1 MIRWAWLNYWLWEV
15 AWCCCQKPS
24 VHFCKAILSM
34 ALLHDVMRLLNVTR
48 YRLTSVS
55 KVSQRSFW
63 LLLCFREHLYL
74 SIKILWKEIHFI
86 FHTYIYC
93 KFNITHLYS
102 ACTRVLLH
110 HHQLCALPHIY
121 IIINAHVQW
130 IVRCDNLW
138 RILLYHFPITFDL
151 NYHSCFLIRFQLRPA
166 GSVGSVWSW
175 VWTLVLQTSGTVVR
189 ACNSSS
195 WEVIRSSRQHQIH
208 SELRSSWDRYNP
220 VPQETNQNRNQLT
233 VGLATLFLD
242 TDSWRRQRF
251 YGAASLKSRE
261 VKGKNAPG
269 FSSLLLYNDGN

>member
-110 HHQLCALPHIY
+110 HHQLCALPHVY

-138 RILLYHFPITFDL
+138 RILHYHFPITFDL
-151 NYHSCFLIRFQLRPA
+151 NYHSCFLIRFHSGLQAQL
-166 GSVGSVWSW
+166 
-175 VWTLVLQTSGTVVR
+175 VVYDPGFEPSCFR
-189 ACNSSS
+189 HQAQWCVP
-195 WEVIRSSRQHQIH
+195 VI
-208 SELRSSWDRYNP
+208 L
-220 VPQETNQNRNQLT
+220 
-233 VGLATLFLD
+233 
-242 TDSWRRQRF
+242 
-251 YGAASLKSRE
+251 
-261 VKGKNAPG
+261 APG
-269 FSSLLLYNDGN
+269 RWSEVQDSIRYIVSWGQLGIDITLSHRKQTKIETSSQSVLLPCS